1 LYAGSYA
8 DDDLGWWAERIREW
22 DRQGRDV
29 LAYFNND
36 GAGHAV
42 RNARTLRAQ
51 LGDAVRPVGA

>member
-1 LYAGSYA
+1 LYAGSYGT
-8 DDDLGWWAERIREW
+8 DELEWWADRIGEW

-42 RNARTLRAQ
+42 HNARTLRAV
-51 LGDAVRPVGA
+51 LGDAGVR